1 MQPPLQPCPGTPNCV
16 CSDDSSTLHAI
27 EPLQPTRTMEEAWQA
42 LSQYLRA
49 QANVTIV
56 SEQPNYLAAEFRT
69 RIMRFVDD
77 AEFEARPDEGV
88 IAMRSASR
96 IGFSDLGA
104 NRHRLEQLRSALAT
118 AGVVYSRDSQTD
130 KESTP

>member
-1 MQPPLQPCPGTPNCV
+1 MIINQCRI
-16 CSDDSSTLHAI
+16 CSDDTATLHAI
-27 EPLQPTRTMEEAWQA
+27 EPLRPTGDMDEAWQT
-42 LSQYLRA
+42 LRRYLA
-49 QANVTIV
+49 EQTNVTIV
-56 SEQPNYLAAEFRT
+56 SEQPNYLATEFRT

-77 AEFEARPDEGV
+77 VEFEARHDDGV

-118 AGVVYSRDSQTD
+118 AGVIHPRGSAD
-130 KESTP
+130 KASKP